1 MEDYQWF
8 QMKIKED
15 TGIDLTLY
23 KEEQMRR
30 RLTSLCV
37 KNSVTSF
44 RDLYQKMSGDSDI
57 YQQFLDKMTIN
68 VTEFFRNRQR
78 WSVLETKILPLLLK
92 TGKRPLKIWSAACS
106 TGEEPFSL
114 SMLLSQ
120 FLDSKDYTILATD
133 LDEVVLN
140 RANSGIFSEKTLKGL
155 EQSEILRYFKREKN
169 FYRINETIQ
178 KPITFKKHN
187 LLSDNFGSGFDL
199 IVCRNVMIYFTEEA
213 KHDLYAR
220 FSESLRPNGVLFVGS
235 TEQIFNP
242 KQYGLKPLDTFFY
255 EKTGEGI

>member
-1 MEDYQWF
+1 
-8 QMKIKED
+8 
-15 TGIDLTLY
+15 
-23 KEEQMRR
+23 
-30 RLTSLCV
+30 
-37 KNSVTSF
+37 
-44 RDLYQKMSGDSDI
+44 
-57 YQQFLDKMTIN
+57 
-68 VTEFFRNRQR
+68 
-78 WSVLETKILPLLLK
+78 
-92 TGKRPLKIWSAACS
+92 
-106 TGEEPFSL
+106 
-114 SMLLSQ
+114 MLLSQ

-187 LLSDNFGSGFDL
+187 LLSDNFGSDFDL

-213 KHDLYAR
+213 KHGLYAR
-220 FSESLRPNGVLFVGS
+220 FSESLKPNGVLFVGS

-242 KQYGLKPLDTFFY
+242 KHYGLKPLDTFFY

>member
-1 MEDYQWF
+1 LEDYQWF
-8 QMKIKED
+8 QIKIKED

-37 KNSVTSF
+37 KNGVTLF
-44 RDLYQKMSGDSDI
+44 RELYQKMSDQPEL
-57 YQQFLDKMTIN
+57 YEQFLDKMTIN

-78 WSVLETKILPLLLK
+78 WSILEKKILPALLK
-92 TGKRPLKIWSAACS
+92 TPKRPFRVWSAACS
-106 TGEEPFSL
+106 TGEEPYSL
-114 SMLLSQ
+114 SMLLSN
-120 FLDSKDYTILATD
+120 FLDPREYSILATD

-140 RANSGIFSEKTLKGL
+140 RAQSGIFSEKTLKGL

-169 FYRINETIQ
+169 FYRVNEAIQ
-178 KPITFKKHN
+178 KPISFKKHN
-187 LLSDNFGSGFDL
+187 LLSDPYETGFDL

-213 KHDLYAR
+213 KALLYSR
-220 FSESLRPNGVLFVGS
+220 FSEALKDKGVLFVGS
-235 TEQIFNP
+235 TEQIFNS

-255 EKTGEGI
+255 EKEGEGI